1 MKSKG
6 LAAFLLT
13 LLSFTTAHR
22 LGAQNYVV
30 DAQLSGQLNGGLYNY
45 TLTLNNESSS
55 TMPVGT
61 FWFAWT
67 ASGYDLLISQPTVT
81 QTPSGWSAS
90 VLGGP
95 YSYYGYTY
103 YDGYSIRFTSSGASL
118 SPGSSLSFHFTSPDS
133 PLTMSGENPNF
144 GTAIETS
151 VVYSGGP
158 YSDAGDQ
165 FLVKTVPEPSVLGLF
180 SLAGAT
186 VAIWF
191 RKRGSRQPPL
201 VGRYWRTPSR
211 K

>member
-6 LAAFLLT
+6 FTAFLATT
-13 LLSFTTAHR
+13 LLSFTVAHKV
-22 LGAQNYVV
+22 GAQNYMV
-30 DAQLSGQLNGGLYNY
+30 DAQLSGQLSSGLYHY

-67 ASGYDLLISQPTVT
+67 DSGYDLLPSQPTVT
-81 QTPSGWSAS
+81 QTPTGWSAS

-103 YDGYSIRFTSSGASL
+103 YDGYSIQFISTGASL

-133 PLTMSGENPNF
+133 PLTMSGVNPNF
-144 GTAIETS
+144 GTTIETS
-151 VVYSGGP
+151 FVYSGGP

-165 FLVKTVPEPSVLGLF
+165 FLVQTVPEPTVLGLL
-180 SLAGAT
+180 SIVSAGAWTRRGAKRT
-186 VAIWF
+186 V
-191 RKRGSRQPPL
+191 
-201 VGRYWRTPSR
+201 
-211 K
+211 

>member
-6 LAAFLLT
+6 LAGFLVT
-13 LLSFTTAHR
+13 LLSCTAAHDV
-22 LGAQNYVV
+22 GAQNYVV
-30 DAQLSGQLNGGLYNY
+30 DAQLSGQLSGGLYHY

-55 TMPVGT
+55 MMPVGT

-67 ASGYDLLISQPTVT
+67 DSGYDLLISKPMVT
-81 QTPSGWSAS
+81 QTPTGWSGS

-103 YDGYSIRFTSSGASL
+103 YDGYSIQFTSTGATL
-118 SPGSSLSFHFTSPDS
+118 SPGSALSFQFTSPDS
-133 PLTMSGENPNF
+133 PLTMSGVNPNF
-144 GTAIETS
+144 GSAIETS

-165 FLVKTVPEPSVLGLF
+165 FLVQTVPEPSVLGLL

-186 VAIWF
+186 MAMRF
-191 RKRGSRQPPL
+191 RRR
-201 VGRYWRTPSR
+201 RA
-211 K
+211 